1 MRKLFIV
8 LAFIFAV
15 LGVIFT
21 ILPTEKIGFIPTVL
35 TLIFSFL
42 AFKKSEIAQKGF
54 PKVLF
59 IFAIVLIVVGFVKAF
74 LIKDEVVIDKQDEI
88 QKIESQKEDKKDLEE
103 LDGL

>member
-21 ILPTEKIGFIPTVL
+21 ILPTEKLGLIPAGIA
-35 TLIFSFL
+35 LIFSFL
-42 AFKKSEIAQKGF
+42 ALQKSDIGQKEF
-54 PKVLF
+54 PKIILVFSIIF
-59 IFAIVLIVVGFVKAF
+59 IIVGLAKSF

-88 QKIESQKEDKKDLEE
+88 QKIESQKEDQKDLEA
-103 LDGL
+103 LDVL

>member
-8 LAFIFAV
+8 LAFLFAV
-15 LGVIFT
+15 LGVVFT
-21 ILPTEKIGFIPTVL
+21 ILPTEKLGLIPTALAV
-35 TLIFSFL
+35 IFSFL
-42 AFKKSEIAQKGF
+42 ALIKSEIGQKMF
-54 PKVLF
+54 PKFLF
-59 IFAIVLIVVGFVKAF
+59 IFAILLMIVGLAKAF